1 MEVFHSDFIECESC
15 PEWTELSGEKQTLV
29 LANSTCFEK
38 SLLQQ
43 ISEKCSKLKKG
54 DWIFTLTK
62 KLISL
67 EPDFSD
73 EDGNDSDGKDANQDE
88 RVL

>member
-1 MEVFHSDFIECESC
+1 
-15 PEWTELSGEKQTLV
+15 LV

-38 SLLQQ
+38 SLLHQ
-43 ISEKCSKLKKG
+43 ISEKCSSLKKG

-67 EPDFSD
+67 ENEMSD
-73 EDGNDSDGKDANQDE
+73 EEGNDSEEKDADWDKD
-88 RVL
+88 